1 MDKKVRSFWIQ
12 KLTCGRYGGKNSTKT
27 GFSVQ
32 SRAGGSYFIPVTA
45 TTTTSTPITGGITTN
60 VQTALGQQKREKQ
73 TSITAE
79 EGAGRSLRRQAVRGP
94 RGRKVKIMTGMRR
107 SLTNMALHIRRPTRR
122 VVNQT
127 VTE

>member
-27 GFSVQ
+27 GFSFQ

-45 TTTTSTPITGGITTN
+45 TTTTSTTIPGGKTTT
-60 VQTALGQQKREKQ
+60 VQTAPGQQKRQKQ

-94 RGRKVKIMTGMRR
+94 RSRKGKMLTGMKR
-107 SLTNMALHIRRPTRR
+107 SLTNVALHIRRPTRR